1 MASAP
6 SAPAFSISDFLVPGI
21 QPKGWEDWQVA
32 DELNPFATGDMQD
45 FSNFNTPFDLSAQN
59 NLWDA
64 SGIPMDQAYDEFVFD
79 LTPSNFQTPTTV
91 NIADL
96 IAGPD
101 VLTPTSVSPLD
112 LTFPLNQSNY
122 QDLALANLYGF
133 TEPEDVMQDDFSDS
147 GSDLSEADS
156 DLSSDDDDEEMEEVP
171 EKAKDI
177 QMEMAKE
184 PLVIEALVQ
193 ETPRA
198 KATTKDANKRRMEE
212 ALAARISNDLGDEHM
227 PGLFKILKSS
237 DDEDDDE
244 MEVDLS
250 CLDESTLVQVYQYV
264 ETCCMQTVGSILAEE
279 ERKRQER
286 AIEQARM
293 EQAREQA
300 EEKAYQER
308 QRLYAARTPELSPS
322 YSSGSS
328 SSPSPPH
335 PSSTPPPVRSRTN
348 SNKRRSAASS
358 ECTIYREHSDVEQD
372 SLWMGTQVKSKR
384 KRSDNNSAVCM
395 GGGGTGKGRRIQK
408 LNTFVSSQPMF
419 QAVNGSEDEEMEEYG
434 EDDEIDV
441 VGI

>member
-64 SGIPMDQAYDEFVFD
+64 SGIPMDQAYDELVFD

-112 LTFPLNQSNY
+112 LTFPMNQSNY

-133 TEPEDVMQDDFSDS
+133 TEPEDVVQDDFSDS

-184 PLVIEALVQ
+184 SLVIEALVQ

-198 KATTKDANKRRMEE
+198 KPTTKDDC
-212 ALAARISNDLGDEHM
+212 SG
-227 PGLFKILKSS
+227 S

-286 AIEQARM
+286 AMEQARI

-300 EEKAYQER
+300 EEEAYQER

-358 ECTIYREHSDVEQD
+358 ACTIYREHSDVEQD

-395 GGGGTGKGRRIQK
+395 GGGGTSKGRRIQK

>member
-1 MASAP
+1 
-6 SAPAFSISDFLVPGI
+6 
-21 QPKGWEDWQVA
+21 PKGWEDWQVA

-45 FSNFNTPFDLSAQN
+45 FSNFNMPFDLGAQSG
-59 NLWDA
+59 LWDA
-64 SGIPMDQAYDEFVFD
+64 SSLPMDQAYDEFVFD

-96 IAGPD
+96 IVGPD
-101 VLTPTSVSPLD
+101 ALTPTSVSPLD
-112 LTFPLNQSNY
+112 LSYPMSQNNY

-133 TEPEDVMQDDFSDS
+133 TEPEDVQDNFSDS

-156 DLSSDDDDEEMEEVP
+156 DLSSDDDEDEDEEMEVS
-171 EKAKDI
+171 EKARDI
-177 QMEMAKE
+177 EMEMVKE
-184 PLVIEALVQ
+184 SLVIETLVQ
-193 ETPRA
+193 EAPRA
-198 KATTKDANKRRMEE
+198 KPTIEDANKRRMEE
-212 ALAARISNDLGDEHM
+212 ALVARISNDLGDEHM
-227 PGLFKILKSS
+227 PGLFQILKGS
-237 DDEDDDE
+237 DDVEDDDDE

-264 ETCCMQTVGSILAEE
+264 ETCCMQTVGSILAAEE

-286 AIEQARM
+286 AREQARI
-293 EQAREQA
+293 EQQAREQA
-300 EEKAYQER
+300 EEAAYQER
-308 QRLYAARTPELSPS
+308 QRLYADRTPELSPS

-348 SNKRRSAASS
+348 SNNKRRSAAASS
-358 ECTIYREHSDVEQD
+358 ACTVYREHSDVEQD
-372 SLWMGTQVKSKR
+372 TLWMGTQVKSKR
-384 KRSDNNSAVCM
+384 KRADNNSAVCM

-408 LNTFVSSQPMF
+408 LSTFVSSQPMF
-419 QAVNGSEDEEMEEYG
+419 QAANGSEDEEMEEYG